1 MVGSLKEKRSIAKPL
16 IKRAQ
21 QQFNVSIAEIDAHD
35 SLGRLVLGIA
45 CVSTAGVH
53 AHKQLESVVRWI
65 ERERPDL
72 PLVDYMIELL

>member
-1 MVGSLKEKRSIAKPL
+1 
-16 IKRAQ
+16 
-21 QQFNVSIAEIDAHD
+21 
-35 SLGRLVLGIA
+35 LGRLVLGIA